1 MTSGELKVLM
11 ALDKLGTYVQNIK
24 PYKII
29 AGKVFLDSGNATF
42 EPLVNET
49 DYTVEV
55 NGFTGMVG
63 FNISGGVVESDVRA
77 AQLFMGPSQH
87 PATSFNT
94 VISNTSPMQVVVQ
107 GYNNL
112 GVLDSRAFGEG
123 TGNPVD
129 VEIRFYNRA

>member
-42 EPLVNET
+42 EPIINET
-49 DYTVEV
+49 DYALEV
-55 NGFTGMVG
+55 TGFPGMVG
-63 FNISGGVVESDVRA
+63 FNITGGAVESDIRA

-87 PATSFNT
+87 PATSFNI
-94 VISNTSPMQVVVQ
+94 VINNTSPIQVVVQ

-129 VEIRFYNRA
+129 VEIRFYTTA